1 MTKSGEKRW
10 KSFYLSNF
18 ILFSKLDSRSLS
30 EYNGNKF
37 GKILKKRMDFRFFK
51 KPQRSLSRRDA
62 KGELDE
68 SIFLYDEAGR
78 LGF

>member
-1 MTKSGEKRW
+1 
-10 KSFYLSNF
+10 
-18 ILFSKLDSRSLS
+18 
-30 EYNGNKF
+30 
-37 GKILKKRMDFRFFK
+37 MDFRFFK

>member
-1 MTKSGEKRW
+1 MTESREISRKALLERH
-10 KSFYLSNF
+10 FPAF
-18 ILFSKLDSRSLS
+18 EKLDSRLPC

-62 KGELDE
+62 KGEFDE